1 MPNYHVS
8 IHGADREAMADLVRA
23 HHVRVYDQTLT
34 DEDTG
39 YRVSAL
45 ADDETIKRLQG
56 AGYRVEQHE
65 DVDEAAQDSLRHVGQ
80 GNRFLDQAGDVR

>member
-1 MPNYHVS
+1 MPNYHIT

-23 HHVRVYDQTLT
+23 HHVRVYGQTLT
-34 DEDTG
+34 DQDTG

-45 ADDETIKRLQG
+45 ADDETIQRLQS

-65 DVDEAAQDSLRHVGQ
+65 DVDEAAQDSLRHVGR
-80 GNRFLDQAGDVR
+80 GNRFLDQAEDVR